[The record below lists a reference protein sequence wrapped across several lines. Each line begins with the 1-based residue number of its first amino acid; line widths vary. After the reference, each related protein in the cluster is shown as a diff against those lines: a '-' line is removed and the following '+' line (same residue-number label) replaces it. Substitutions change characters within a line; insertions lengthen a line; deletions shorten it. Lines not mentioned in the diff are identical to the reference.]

1 MINRTK
7 AVFQYLFWLALAAA
21 LVWLSLRT
29 LQTDGGE
36 NRAEFIWQTWLRSDK
51 FYLVLMALIGVV
63 SHVLRAWRWKMLV
76 DTTGNPV
83 TVGGSFLAVLI
94 GYLVNL
100 AIPRGGELSRCYY
113 LYKLDGAP
121 AEVSFGTVVLERI
134 VDVICLLAVMLIAFW
149 LEWSHLQRFIQSLG
163 LFEQSSSFTIP
174 WWLWLVLAGIVA
186 LGFAFYFIRKNA
198 RFQKLWVG
206 FRSGLLSVFQ
216 LKNKALFVGQSLVI
230 WALYFAMS
238 YCVILA
244 FPETAHLGFRAVISL
259 FAIGAIAMS
268 APLPGGTG
276 SYHTLVPLGLVM
288 LYNLPKADAIA
299 FVFIF
304 HAWQTLTIIASG
316 VVALIVSYFILQWRE
331 RHSKSETGRAPASK

>member
-1 MINRTK
+1 MINRGK
-7 AVFQYLFWLALAAA
+7 AILQYLFWLALAVA

-36 NRAEFIWQTWLRSDK
+36 NKAEFIWETWLRSDK

-63 SHVLRAWRWKMLV
+63 SHILRAWRWKMLV

-83 TVGGSFLAVLI
+83 TVGGSLLAVLI

-113 LYKLDGAP
+113 LYKLDRAP

-134 VDVICLLAVMLIAFW
+134 VDVVCLLVVMMIAFW
-149 LEWSHLQRFIQSLG
+149 LEWNHLKAFIESLG
-163 LFEQSSSFTIP
+163 LFQQSSSFSVP
-174 WWLWLVLAGIVA
+174 WWAWLGVAGLLALGIV
-186 LGFAFYFIRKNA
+186 FYFIRKST

-206 FRSGLLSVFQ
+206 FRAGLLSVFQ
-216 LKNKALFVGQSLVI
+216 LKNKVLFVGQSLVI
-230 WALYFAMS
+230 WLLYFAMS

-244 FPETAHLGFRAVISL
+244 FPETSHLGFRAVISL

-288 LYNLPKADAIA
+288 LYNLPKPDAIA

-316 VVALIVSYFILQWRE
+316 VIALVISYFVLQWRE
-331 RHSKSETGRAPASK
+331 RHSKSETGKAPASR

>member
-1 MINRTK
+1 MITQGK
-7 AVFQYLFWLALAAA
+7 AILQYFFWLAMAAA

-29 LQTDGGE
+29 LQTDGAE
-36 NRAEFIWQTWLRSDK
+36 NKGEFIWATWLRSDK

-63 SHVLRAWRWKMLV
+63 SHLLRAWRWKMLV

-83 TVGGSFLAVLI
+83 TVVGSLLAVLI

-113 LYKLDGAP
+113 LYKLDRAP

-134 VDVICLLAVMLIAFW
+134 IDVVCLLVVMLIAFW
-149 LEWSHLQRFIQSLG
+149 LEWNHLQVFMESLG
-163 LFEQSSSFTIP
+163 LFQTSSSFSVP
-174 WWLWLVLAGIVA
+174 WWVWVGVGGLFVLGLV
-186 LGFAFYFIRKNA
+186 FYFVRRST

-206 FRSGLLSVFQ
+206 FRAGLLSVFQ
-216 LKNKALFVGQSLVI
+216 LKNKMLFVGQSLII
-230 WALYFAMS
+230 WLLYFAMS
-238 YCVILA
+238 YCAILA
-244 FPETAHLGFRAVISL
+244 FPETSHLGFRAVISL
-259 FAIGAIAMS
+259 FAIGAIAMA

-304 HAWQTLTIIASG
+304 HAWQTVTIIASG
-316 VVALIVSYFILQWRE
+316 VIALAIAYFVIQWRK
-331 RHSKSETGRAPASK
+331 RLLKS